1 MRRIWGKEV
10 LDTLEEIVHPPRTAL
25 LVVDVQNDFCHPQGF
40 YGRTG
45 EDLGEIEATIPKIER
60 LVEAGRGAGLLVVW
74 IKQVLLP
81 EAAADSGAWLRFRTR
96 ATVAHGLAG
105 DEGANRQLPTNPREL
120 REPPAYTIPGTWGQ
134 QLVDKLC
141 PQPGDAKVD
150 KHRSSAF
157 VGTALDLIL
166 RSNGIR
172 TVVVCGVITQ
182 GCVESTARDAQFLEY
197 YVVLARDCVST
208 TDPDI
213 HTASLICQSTRYDFA
228 NSNQLIACWN
238 GHAAKEREN

>member
-1 MRRIWGKEV
+1 MPYARIIESESLAIVWASSSQDVHVAAMDLLSVWGDLVVADKGTWIRVSQDRDNCTVRRIWGKEV

-105 DEGANRQLPTNPREL
+105 DEGANRQ
-120 REPPAYTIPGTWGQ
+120 
-134 QLVDKLC
+134 
-141 PQPGDAKVD
+141 
-150 KHRSSAF
+150 
-157 VGTALDLIL
+157 TA
-166 RSNGIR
+166 N
-172 TVVVCGVITQ
+172 
-182 GCVESTARDAQFLEY
+182 
-197 YVVLARDCVST
+197 
-208 TDPDI
+208 
-213 HTASLICQSTRYDFA
+213 
-228 NSNQLIACWN
+228 
-238 GHAAKEREN
+238 

>member
-1 MRRIWGKEV
+1 MDWREMRAQTDK
-10 LDTLEEIVHPPRTAL
+10 
-25 LVVDVQNDFCHPQGF
+25 
-40 YGRTG
+40 
-45 EDLGEIEATIPKIER
+45 
-60 LVEAGRGAGLLVVW
+60 
-74 IKQVLLP
+74 
-81 EAAADSGAWLRFRTR
+81 
-96 ATVAHGLAG
+96 
-105 DEGANRQLPTNPREL
+105 LPTNPREL

-182 GCVESTARDAQFLEY
+182 GCVESDGARCPIFG
-197 YVVLARDCVST
+197 VLRGIGQRLC
-208 TDPDI
+208 
-213 HTASLICQSTRYDFA
+213 
-228 NSNQLIACWN
+228 
-238 GHAAKEREN
+238 